1 MLTAADIMTKDVATI
16 RSSATVAE
24 AVRLMKARDWQALI
38 VERRHSQDAYG
49 IITKSDIVYK
59 VIAYGKDPNQVRVY
73 EIMTKPCIVVNP
85 DLAVEYVA
93 RLFADHHLLRAPV
106 IQGTLLGIIS
116 LDDILGRSNFLE
128 KPRTVILEQQLE
140 EEIRKARIVCDDK
153 GIRSEDCAAAWD
165 AVDEL
170 QSELAHQRAE
180 RVLKTAF
187 DEFCDEYPEARD
199 VRMFDTWCS
208 G

>member
-1 MLTAADIMTKDVATI
+1 M
-16 RSSATVAE
+16 
-24 AVRLMKARDWQALI
+24 
-38 VERRHSQDAYG
+38 
-49 IITKSDIVYK
+49 
-59 VIAYGKDPNQVRVY
+59 NQHHR
-73 EIMTKPCIVVNP
+73 VVNK
-85 DLAVEYVA
+85 E
-93 RLFADHHLLRAPV
+93 RLVFM
-106 IQGTLLGIIS
+106 
-116 LDDILGRSNFLE
+116 
-128 KPRTVILEQQLE
+128 TVNKLQD
-140 EEIRKARIVCDDK
+140 EIRKARIVCNDK
-153 GIRSEDCAAAWD
+153 GIRSEHCAAAWD